1 MNKTLNM
8 TAGRPLP
15 LILRFCLPIL
25 LGNLMQQ
32 FYNMA
37 DAAIVGKFVG
47 TGALAAVGATGSILF
62 LVIGFVDG
70 MCAGLCIPIARS
82 FGADDHPLL
91 RRCLAHAVYLS
102 VFFAILL
109 TAVTS
114 LSLQWLLTVMNTPA
128 DIFADSR
135 IYLRIIFLGIPA
147 TIFYNLT
154 AGLLRAL
161 GNSRTPLL
169 FLIFASCLNIVLDL
183 VLVLAFGLGVMGVG
197 LATVTSQLAASLGCF
212 FYIRKHYPMLRL
224 CREELTFD
232 QKITW
237 RMLLSG
243 LPMALQYSITAIGSV
258 LIQISINNLGSLLVA
273 SVTAGLKIHQIALL
287 PINTLGAAMATWAGQ
302 NIGAGNLERVQDGV
316 KCGMKIQL
324 VYSIFIGLLLFFFG
338 KAMTLLFLDPADP
351 TLPQIL
357 ENAQAFIRANCCC
370 YILLGTLTVYRFTLQ
385 GLEYGPLAMFA
396 GIFELA
402 ARSAIAIFGAPVWG
416 FDIIR
421 FANPAAWVAACI
433 LLVPAYCAVMHKI
446 RNKK

>member
-1 MNKTLNM
+1 MNRTLNM
-8 TAGRPLP
+8 TEGRPLP

-70 MCAGLCIPIARS
+70 LCAGLCIPISRS
-82 FGADDHPLL
+82 FGADDHTLL
-91 RRCLAHAVYLS
+91 RRCLAHAVYLA
-102 VFFAILL
+102 VIFAIVL

-114 LSLQWLLTVMNTPA
+114 LLLNWLLAAMNTPA
-128 DIFADSR
+128 DILADSR
-135 IYLRIIFLGIPA
+135 IYLRIIFFGIPA

-169 FLIFASCLNIVLDL
+169 FLIFASCLNIILDL
-183 VLVLAFGLGVMGVG
+183 VLVIAFGLNVLGVG
-197 LATVTSQLAASLGCF
+197 LATVTSQLFAALGCF
-212 FYIRKHYPMLRL
+212 IYIRKHYPMLRISGK
-224 CREELTFD
+224 EAAFD
-232 QKITW
+232 RKITW

-287 PINTLGAAMATWAGQ
+287 PINTLGAAMATWSGQ
-302 NIGAGNLERVQDGV
+302 NIGAHNPERVRQGV
-316 KCGMKIQL
+316 ACGMKIQT
-324 VYSIFIGLLLFFFG
+324 VYSIFIGLLLFFAG
-338 KAMTLLFLDPADP
+338 KTMTLLLLDPADP
-351 TLPQIL
+351 NLSVL
-357 ENAQAFIRANCCC
+357 MENAQAFIRANCCF
-370 YILLGTLTVYRFTLQ
+370 YFLLGTLTVYRFTLQ

-402 ARSAIAIFGAPVWG
+402 ARSIIALLGAPVWG

-421 FANPAAWVAACI
+421 FANPAAWAAACI
-433 LLVPAYCAVMHKI
+433 LLVPAYCAVMRKL
-446 RNKK
+446 RMQN

>member
-1 MNKTLNM
+1 MNRTLNM
-8 TAGRPLP
+8 TKGRPLP

-70 MCAGLCIPIARS
+70 MCAGLCIPIARC
-82 FGADDHPLL
+82 FGADDHSLL
-91 RRCLAHAVYLS
+91 RRCLAHAIYLS
-102 VFFAILL
+102 VFFAIVL

-135 IYLRIIFLGIPA
+135 IYLRIIFFGIPA

-161 GNSRTPLL
+161 GNSRTPFL
-169 FLIFASCLNIVLDL
+169 FLIFASCLNIALDI
-183 VLVLAFGLGVMGVG
+183 VLVLGFRLDVLGVG
-197 LATVTSQLAASLGCF
+197 LATVFSQLFAALGCF
-212 FYIRKHYPMLRL
+212 LYIRKHYPMLRM
-224 CREELTFD
+224 EKAEMAFEK
-232 QKITW
+232 KITG

-258 LIQISINNLGSLLVA
+258 LIQISINNLGSILVA

-302 NIGAGNLERVQDGV
+302 NIGANDPDRVQAGV
-316 KCGMKIQL
+316 NCGMKIQV
-324 VYSIFIGLLLFFFG
+324 VYSIAIGLLLFFCG
-338 KAMTLLFLDPADP
+338 KTMTLLFLDPADP
-351 TLPQIL
+351 NLSLLLQ
-357 ENAQAFIRANCCC
+357 NAQAFIRANCCC

-385 GLEYGPLAMFA
+385 GLEYGPLAMAA

-402 ARSAIAIFGAPVWG
+402 ARSTIAIFAAPVWG

-421 FANPAAWVAACI
+421 FANPAAWAAACL
-433 LLVPAYCAVMHKI
+433 LLVPAYFGAI
-446 RNKK
+446 RKLRMQN